1 MRTIEA
7 QGFTKA
13 AAYETTGLDV
23 EFALLKNAT
32 QKWKKE
38 GSPMNTKELNKFMT
52 EYMTANKAVGAYI
65 VVDGSS
71 KDTRLRP
78 YSVINVVTDGK
89 RKSKRVYQIKEA
101 TFKTKTS
108 TVVNEE
114 GVEETIKVV
123 DPKSVVLGVVVG
135 REGKKSEAVAA
146 AKKLTTANKRA
157 YGIEIVE
164 EIVEGQKYAAFVDYT
179 PSESAKLGKFIFFN
193 KEV

>member
-7 QGFTKA
+7 QGFTKV

-23 EFALLKNAT
+23 DFTLLKNAT

-38 GSPMNTKELNKFMT
+38 GSPMNTKDLNKFIT
-52 EYMTANKAVGAYI
+52 DYMTTNKAVGAYI
-65 VVDGSS
+65 VVDGSA
-71 KDTRLRP
+71 KDTRIRP
-78 YSVINVVTDGK
+78 YSVINEVTEGK

-101 TFKTKTS
+101 SFKTKTS
-108 TVVNEE
+108 EVVDAEGNTVTV
-114 GVEETIKVV
+114 KSV

-135 REGKKSEAVAA
+135 REGKKSEALAT
-146 AKKLTTANKRA
+146 AKKLTTLNKRA

-164 EIVEGQKYAAFVDYT
+164 EIVEGQKYAAFVEYT

-193 KEV
+193 KEA